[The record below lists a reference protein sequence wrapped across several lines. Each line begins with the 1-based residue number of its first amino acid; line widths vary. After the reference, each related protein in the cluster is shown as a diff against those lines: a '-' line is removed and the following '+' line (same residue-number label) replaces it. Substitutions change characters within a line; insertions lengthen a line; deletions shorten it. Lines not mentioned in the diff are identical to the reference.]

1 MASWTLPYRVEAV
14 DREPG
19 FYWQDIEDG
28 PNDGSN
34 DFFGQFLDF
43 DSGNPSSMAGHHDH
57 GPPMTTF
64 ADGLIIDRPAESTA
78 SASSNVSTTEDE
90 FDFFSCSSQVEAT
103 VPSQPGSSA
112 APGIS
117 HEVDPRSLAL
127 ASGGGLTA
135 DKASM
140 VPRVSMSDPELP
152 HVDGIS
158 LHSSP
163 ERRVPV
169 SQPSSPTPPSTMARK
184 PNKFVEALSSTIRK
198 ASKLRKPKKPIAIDR
213 PGSPTMDNPP
223 RALRLQHH
231 DYSNGNDAF
240 PPSPTCG
247 PDSTNFVHGFCDDPF
262 SEIPQQPPHNSLHFL
277 NNNGIHTPA
286 ESPGVKVEPGLYQPD
301 MAGQVHQ
308 ATWQH
313 QQHPHSHPH
322 TNPHQHP
329 HAHPHSQGHVH
340 PHQQAVAPGHPVA
353 VVGSAPETWPG
364 HEYMAHNSHQSGW
377 WDLNLLNQNGE
388 YVVVDPQQQKN
399 ANLNLA
405 MHAQHAELPY
415 EYQVH
420 DPNSAG
426 LMIHMPQP
434 RNGSTPV
441 HDLTLN
447 AQTYLP
453 PPPPIPPTSE
463 RHRPPRAPSSGARHL
478 SCSPI
483 RKTRQASVPPTPTT
497 AHSRHSSNG
506 STHST
511 RSASGRGIVPGTPT
525 TTRKQRRSRDASGSS
540 GGGDIGFVNFTP
552 SDGGLLMTGVA
563 PSGSSKTKARRER
576 EAMERRRRLSEAA
589 MKAVQAAGGDV
600 DKLMEQGF
608 AF

>member
-19 FYWQDIEDG
+19 FYWQDLDDG

-34 DFFGQFLDF
+34 DFFGQFINF
-43 DSGNPSSMAGHHDH
+43 DTDIPSSMADPH
-57 GPPMTTF
+57 GPDPAVPTLP
-64 ADGLIIDRPAESTA
+64 GSIIDHHAESTA
-78 SASSNVSTTEDE
+78 SSGVSTTEDE
-90 FDFFSCSSQVEAT
+90 FDFFSCSSQVDAT
-103 VPSQPGSSA
+103 MPSQPSSTT
-112 APGIS
+112 APALS
-117 HEVDPRSLAL
+117 HEIDPRSLAL
-127 ASGGGLTA
+127 ASSDDFTT
-135 DKASM
+135 DRPSQ
-140 VPRVSMSDPELP
+140 VPRVSMSDPALP
-152 HVDGIS
+152 RVEGIS
-158 LHSSP
+158 LQGSP
-163 ERRVPV
+163 VKREPA
-169 SQPSSPTPPSTMARK
+169 SQPSSPTPPNTNVRK

-198 ASKLRKPKKPIAIDR
+198 AGKLRKTKKPIVMDR
-213 PGSPTMDNPP
+213 SASPTMDNPP

-231 DYSNGNDAF
+231 EYGNGNDAF
-240 PPSPTCG
+240 PPSPTG
-247 PDSTNFVHGFCDDPF
+247 RPDNAHFVHGILDDPF
-262 SEIPQQPPHNSLHFL
+262 NEIPAPPPADSLRFFS
-277 NNNGIHTPA
+277 NNGLHTPV
-286 ESPGVKVEPGLYQPD
+286 ESPGIKPEHGNFPPEIGRTSTSSGL
-301 MAGQVHQ
+301 
-308 ATWQH
+308 AT
-313 QQHPHSHPH
+313 PPATTSPP
-322 TNPHQHP
+322 TP
-329 HAHPHSQGHVH
+329 
-340 PHQQAVAPGHPVA
+340 APTAASSGA
-353 VVGSAPETWPG
+353 LAPCRRDGIRARVMGGTR
-364 HEYMAHNSHQSGW
+364 
-377 WDLNLLNQNGE
+377 NGE
-388 YVVVDPQQQKN
+388 YIVVDPQQQKN

-420 DPNSAG
+420 DPNAPG

-434 RNGSTPV
+434 RAAPAAV

-453 PPPPIPPTSE
+453 PPPPIPLTNATSE

-483 RKTRQASVPPTPTT
+483 RKTRQPSASPTPAT

-506 STHST
+506 SVTSA

-525 TTRKQRRSRDASGSS
+525 AMRKQRRSREPS
-540 GGGDIGFVNFTP
+540 GGSVGGGGEIGFVNFTP
-552 SDGGLLMTGVA
+552 NDGSILMTGVA

>member
-14 DREPG
+14 DRDPG
-19 FYWQDIEDG
+19 FYWQDLEDG

-43 DSGNPSSMAGHHDH
+43 DGEITSSMADHHGHGQSMTAFDH
-57 GPPMTTF
+57 
-64 ADGLIIDRPAESTA
+64 PAESTA
-78 SASSNVSTTEDE
+78 SASSGVSTTEDE
-90 FDFFSCSSQVEAT
+90 LDFFSCSSQMEAT
-103 VPSQPGSSA
+103 VPGA
-112 APGIS
+112 S
-117 HEVDPRSLAL
+117 HEIDPRSLAL
-127 ASGGGLTA
+127 AGSGGLA
-135 DKASM
+135 AEKPSL

-163 ERRVPV
+163 GRRAPV

-213 PGSPTMDNPP
+213 PGSPTMENPP

-262 SEIPQQPPHNSLHFL
+262 SEIPQQPPHNSLRFY
-277 NNNGIHTPA
+277 NNGIHTPA

-308 ATWQH
+308 A
-313 QQHPHSHPH
+313 
-322 TNPHQHP
+322 
-329 HAHPHSQGHVH
+329 A
-340 PHQQAVAPGHPVA
+340 AAPGHPVA

-364 HEYMAHNSHQSGW
+364 HEYMAHNPHQSGW

-399 ANLNLA
+399 ANINLA

-434 RNGSTPV
+434 RNGPAPV

-447 AQTYLP
+447 SQTYLP
-453 PPPPIPPTSE
+453 PPPPIPQTSE

-497 AHSRHSSNG
+497 AHSRQSSNG

-525 TTRKQRRSRDASGSS
+525 ASRKQRRSRDASGSS

>member
-14 DREPG
+14 DRDPG
-19 FYWQDIEDG
+19 FYWQDLEDG
-28 PNDGSN
+28 HNDGSN

-43 DSGNPSSMAGHHDH
+43 DGEITSSMADHHSH
-57 GPPMTTF
+57 GPSMT
-64 ADGLIIDRPAESTA
+64 AYDHPAESTA
-78 SASSNVSTTEDE
+78 SASSGVSTTEDE
-90 FDFFSCSSQVEAT
+90 LDFFSCSSQMEAT
-103 VPSQPGSSA
+103 VPSQPGPMT
-112 APGIS
+112 APGAS
-117 HEVDPRSLAL
+117 HEIDPRSLAL
-127 ASGGGLTA
+127 AVSGGLA
-135 DKASM
+135 AEKSSL

-163 ERRVPV
+163 GRRAPA

-198 ASKLRKPKKPIAIDR
+198 ASKLRKPKKPIAMDR

-262 SEIPQQPPHNSLHFL
+262 SEIPQQPPHNSLRFY
-277 NNNGIHTPA
+277 NNGIHTPA
-286 ESPGVKVEPGLYQPD
+286 ESPGIKVEPGLYQPE

-308 ATWQH
+308 AAWQH
-313 QQHPHSHPH
+313 QQHQHP
-322 TNPHQHP
+322 HP
-329 HAHPHSQGHVH
+329 HAHPHPHPQGHVH
-340 PHQQAVAPGHPVA
+340 PHQHPHPHQQAAAPGHPVA

-364 HEYMAHNSHQSGW
+364 HEYMAHNPHQSGW

-388 YVVVDPQQQKN
+388 YVVVDQQQQKN

-441 HDLTLN
+441 HDLSLN

-483 RKTRQASVPPTPTT
+483 RKTRQASIPPTPTT
-497 AHSRHSSNG
+497 AHSRQSSNG

-525 TTRKQRRSRDASGSS
+525 ASRKQRRSRDASGSN

>member
-19 FYWQDIEDG
+19 FYWQDLDDG
-28 PNDGSN
+28 PNDGSS
-34 DFFGQFLDF
+34 DFFGQFINF
-43 DSGNPSSMAGHHDH
+43 DTDIPSSMADPH
-57 GPPMTTF
+57 GPDPAVPTLPGSIL
-64 ADGLIIDRPAESTA
+64 DHHAESTV
-78 SASSNVSTTEDE
+78 SSGVSTTEDE
-90 FDFFSCSSQVEAT
+90 FDFFSCSSQVDAT
-103 VPSQPGSSA
+103 MPSQPSSST
-112 APGIS
+112 APTLS
-117 HEVDPRSLAL
+117 HEIDPRSLAL
-127 ASGGGLTA
+127 ASSDDFTT
-135 DKASM
+135 DKPIQ
-140 VPRVSMSDPELP
+140 VPRVSMSDPALP
-152 HVDGIS
+152 RVEGIS
-158 LHSSP
+158 LQGSP
-163 ERRVPV
+163 VKREPA
-169 SQPSSPTPPSTMARK
+169 SQPSSPTPPNTNVRK

-198 ASKLRKPKKPIAIDR
+198 AGKLRKAKKPIVMDR
-213 PGSPTMDNPP
+213 SASPTMDNPP

-231 DYSNGNDAF
+231 EYGNGNDAF
-240 PPSPTCG
+240 PHSPTG
-247 PDSTNFVHGFCDDPF
+247 RPDNAHFVHGILDDPF
-262 SEIPQQPPHNSLHFL
+262 NEIPAPPPADSLRFFSS
-277 NNNGIHTPA
+277 NGLHTPV
-286 ESPGVKVEPGLYQPD
+286 ESPGVKPEHGNFPPE
-301 MAGQVHQ
+301 MAGQAHQ
-308 ATWQH
+308 AAWQH
-313 QQHPHSHPH
+313 QQQPHPHP
-322 TNPHQHP
+322 
-329 HAHPHSQGHVH
+329 H
-340 PHQQAVAPGHPVA
+340 PHQQPPPQGHSHPV
-353 VVGSAPETWPG
+353 VVAGSAPESWAA
-364 HEYMAHNSHQSGW
+364 HEYMAQNPHQSGW
-377 WDLNLLNQNGE
+377 WDLNLISQNGE

-420 DPNSAG
+420 DPNAPG

-434 RNGSTPV
+434 RAAPAAV

-453 PPPPIPPTSE
+453 PPPPIPPTNATSE

-483 RKTRQASVPPTPTT
+483 RKTRQPSASPTPAT

-506 STHST
+506 SVNSA

-525 TTRKQRRSRDASGSS
+525 AMRKQRRSREPSGSS
-540 GGGDIGFVNFTP
+540 AGGGGEIGFVNFTP
-552 SDGGLLMTGVA
+552 NDGSILMTGVA

>member
-14 DREPG
+14 DRDPG
-19 FYWQDIEDG
+19 FYWQEIEDG
-28 PNDGSN
+28 HNNDGSA
-34 DFFGQFLDF
+34 DFFGQFINF
-43 DSGNPSSMAGHHDH
+43 DSEIPSSMADHHGHNP
-57 GPPMTTF
+57 GMPTL
-64 ADGLIIDRPAESTA
+64 ADGLMLDHPSESTA
-78 SASSNVSTTEDE
+78 SASSGVSTTEDE
-90 FDFFSCSSQVEAT
+90 FDLFSCSSQVDAT

-112 APGIS
+112 APGAS
-117 HEVDPRSLAL
+117 HDVDPRSLAL
-127 ASGGGLTA
+127 ADSSGLMVE
-135 DKASM
+135 KHSM

-152 HVDGIS
+152 RVDGIS
-158 LHSSP
+158 LQSSP
-163 ERRVPV
+163 GRRVPV
-169 SQPSSPTPPSTMARK
+169 SQPSSPTPPNTMTRK

-198 ASKLRKPKKPIAIDR
+198 ASKLRKPRKPIAMDR

-231 DYSNGNDAF
+231 EYNGNDVF
-240 PPSPTCG
+240 PPSPTTCG

-262 SEIPQQPPHNSLHFL
+262 DEIPQQHP
-277 NNNGIHTPA
+277 NNMRFFKTNGIHTPA
-286 ESPGVKVEPGLYQPD
+286 ESPGIKTEPGMYQPE
-301 MAGQVHQ
+301 MAGQAV
-308 ATWQH
+308 WPH
-313 QQHPHSHPH
+313 QQHPHPHPH
-322 TNPHQHP
+322 PHHPQAHTHP
-329 HAHPHSQGHVH
+329 HPHPHPH
-340 PHQQAVAPGHPVA
+340 PHQQAVAGHPQHA
-353 VVGSAPETWPG
+353 VPFVGPAPETWPG
-364 HEYMAHNSHQSGW
+364 HEYMAQNAHQSGW

-434 RNGSTPV
+434 RNDSTPA
-441 HDLTLN
+441 HDLALN

-453 PPPPIPPTSE
+453 PPPPIPPTTE

-483 RKTRQASVPPTPTT
+483 RKTRQPSIPPTPTT
-497 AHSRHSSNG
+497 VHSRHSSNG
-506 STHST
+506 SVASA
-511 RSASGRGIVPGTPT
+511 RSASGRGMVPGTPT
-525 TTRKQRRSRDASGSS
+525 AMRKQRRSRDSS
-540 GGGDIGFVNFTP
+540 GGSVGDIGFVNFTP

>member
-14 DREPG
+14 DRDPG
-19 FYWQDIEDG
+19 FYWQDLDDG
-28 PNDGSN
+28 PNDGSA
-34 DFFGQFLDF
+34 DFFGQFINF
-43 DSGNPSSMAGHHDH
+43 DSEIPSSMADPH
-57 GPPMTTF
+57 GLDPSMPTL
-64 ADGLIIDRPAESTA
+64 ADGLILDHPAESTA
-78 SASSNVSTTEDE
+78 SSGVSTTEDE
-90 FDFFSCSSQVEAT
+90 FDFFSCSSQVDAT
-103 VPSQPGSSA
+103 VPSQTGSSA
-112 APGIS
+112 APGAP

-127 ASGGGLTA
+127 VGSDGLA
-135 DKASM
+135 AEKPSL

-152 HVDGIS
+152 RVDNIS

-163 ERRVPV
+163 ARRVPV
-169 SQPSSPTPPSTMARK
+169 SQPSSPTPPNTTARK

-198 ASKLRKPKKPIAIDR
+198 ASKLRKPKKPIAMDR

-223 RALRLQHH
+223 RALRLDHH
-231 DYSNGNDAF
+231 EYGNGNDAF

-262 SEIPQQPPHNSLHFL
+262 SEIPAPPPTNSFRYFST
-277 NNNGIHTPA
+277 NGIHTPA
-286 ESPGVKVEPGLYQPD
+286 ESPGVKAEPGLYQPD
-301 MAGQVHQ
+301 MAGQVPQ
-308 ATWQH
+308 AAWQH
-313 QQHPHSHPH
+313 QQHPHPH
-322 TNPHQHP
+322 QHQHP
-329 HAHPHSQGHVH
+329 HPHPHTQVHPHPHPH
-340 PHQQAVAPGHPVA
+340 PHQQPGHPHQQPVA
-353 VVGSAPETWPG
+353 VVGSAPESWPG
-364 HEYMAHNSHQSGW
+364 QEYMAQNHHQSGW

-388 YVVVDPQQQKN
+388 YMVVDPQQQKN

-434 RNGSTPV
+434 RTASAPV
-441 HDLTLN
+441 HDLSLN

-453 PPPPIPPTSE
+453 PPPVPPTSE

-483 RKTRQASVPPTPTT
+483 RKTRQPSVPPTPAT

-506 STHST
+506 SVASA
-511 RSASGRGIVPGTPT
+511 RSASGRGMVPGTPT
-525 TTRKQRRSRDASGSS
+525 AMRKQRRSRDASGSS
-540 GGGDIGFVNFTP
+540 GGGGDIGFVNFTP

>member
-1 MASWTLPYRVEAV
+1 MASWTLPFRVEAT
-14 DREPG
+14 DRDPG
-19 FYWQDIEDG
+19 FYWQDIDDG
-28 PNDGSN
+28 PNDGSA
-34 DFFGQFLDF
+34 DFFGEFINF
-43 DSGNPSSMAGHHDH
+43 DNEIPSSMADPHSHNPGM
-57 GPPMTTF
+57 PAL
-64 ADGLIIDRPAESTA
+64 ADGLILDHPAESTA
-78 SASSNVSTTEDE
+78 SASSGVSTTEDE
-90 FDFFSCSSQVEAT
+90 FDLFSCSSQVDAT
-103 VPSQPGSSA
+103 GPSHHGSSA
-112 APGIS
+112 APGATQ
-117 HEVDPRSLAL
+117 EVDPRSLAL
-127 ASGGGLTA
+127 AGNDGLVME
-135 DKASM
+135 KRSM

-152 HVDGIS
+152 QINGIS
-158 LHSSP
+158 LQTSP
-163 ERRVPV
+163 GRRVPV
-169 SQPSSPTPPSTMARK
+169 SQPSSPTPPNTMTRK

-198 ASKLRKPKKPIAIDR
+198 ASKLRKPRKSIAMDR

-223 RALRLQHH
+223 RALRLQDHP
-231 DYSNGNDAF
+231 YNGNDAF

-262 SEIPQQPPHNSLHFL
+262 NEIPQQPP
-277 NNNGIHTPA
+277 NNMRFFSTNGIHTPA
-286 ESPGVKVEPGLYQPD
+286 VSPGVKTEPGLYQPE
-301 MAGQVHQ
+301 MAGQVPESS
-308 ATWQH
+308 WQH
-313 QQHPHSHPH
+313 QQHPHPH
-322 TNPHQHP
+322 PHQHP
-329 HAHPHSQGHVH
+329 HPHPHPH
-340 PHQQAVAPGHPVA
+340 PHQQTVAPGHPHQQPVA
-353 VVGSAPETWPG
+353 VVGSAPESWPG
-364 HEYMAHNSHQSGW
+364 HEYIAQSAHQSGW
-377 WDLNLLNQNGE
+377 WDLNLLSQNGE
-388 YVVVDPQQQKN
+388 YAVVDPQQQKN

-415 EYQVH
+415 EYQMH

-434 RNGSTPV
+434 RTASAPV
-441 HDLTLN
+441 HDLALN

-453 PPPPIPPTSE
+453 PPPPVPPTTE

-483 RKTRQASVPPTPTT
+483 RKTRQPSVPPTPTT

-506 STHST
+506 SVGSA

-525 TTRKQRRSRDASGSS
+525 AMRKQRRSRDSSGGGA

>member
-14 DREPG
+14 DRDPG
-19 FYWQDIEDG
+19 FYWQDIDNG

-34 DFFGQFLDF
+34 DFFGQFLNF
-43 DSGNPSSMAGHHDH
+43 DGEIPSSMADPHGHN
-57 GPPMTTF
+57 PSMP
-64 ADGLIIDRPAESTA
+64 ALANGLILDHPTESTA
-78 SASSNVSTTEDE
+78 SASSGVSTTEDE
-90 FDFFSCSSQVEAT
+90 FDFFSCSSQVDAT
-103 VPSQPGSSA
+103 IPSQPASSA
-112 APGIS
+112 VASAS
-117 HEVDPRSLAL
+117 HEVDPRSLGL
-127 ASGGGLTA
+127 ASAVGLT
-135 DKASM
+135 DEKPPL

-152 HVDGIS
+152 RVDGIS

-163 ERRVPV
+163 GKRVPI
-169 SQPSSPTPPSTMARK
+169 SQPSSPTPPNTMARK

-198 ASKLRKPKKPIAIDR
+198 ASKLRKPKKLVAMDR
-213 PGSPTMDNPP
+213 PDSPTMDNPP

-231 DYSNGNDAF
+231 EYGNGNDAF

-262 SEIPQQPPHNSLHFL
+262 SEIPQPPPNNSLRFFST
-277 NNNGIHTPA
+277 NGIHTPA
-286 ESPGVKVEPGLYQPD
+286 ESPGVKTEPGLYHPD
-301 MAGQVHQ
+301 MAGQQ
-308 ATWQH
+308 
-313 QQHPHSHPH
+313 
-322 TNPHQHP
+322 
-329 HAHPHSQGHVH
+329 
-340 PHQQAVAPGHPVA
+340 PVT
-353 VVGSAPETWPG
+353 VVGTAPETWPG
-364 HEYMAHNSHQSGW
+364 QEYMAQNPHQSGW

-388 YVVVDPQQQKN
+388 YVVADPQQQKN
-399 ANLNLA
+399 ASLNLA

-434 RNGSTPV
+434 RNASAPS
-441 HDLTLN
+441 HDLSLN
-447 AQTYLP
+447 TQTYL

-483 RKTRQASVPPTPTT
+483 RKTRQPSIPPTPAT

-506 STHST
+506 SVASA

-525 TTRKQRRSRDASGSS
+525 AMRKQRRSRDASGSS
-540 GGGDIGFVNFTP
+540 GGGSEIGFVNFTP